1 MALVG
6 KGIGLLGDAA
16 KTGAGLLGDVKDLM
30 FLHNTNPAKLARQ
43 ESMGGLPMPSIAV
56 TQKDIPFEGF
66 GDITLVGKP
75 SSFDPKAS
83 KLNEAFSAD
92 AYTVRAPRPLKIA
105 KKGAGKAFD
114 AKYANKLK
122 ELDVYSSEVISNLWD
137 LEKKADARVEDYDNV
152 VRWFEDRAQPLFL
165 DEKGIKYS
173 GGGSDLDKRRWEQ
186 NQIDEAKSSGAHQ
199 EWVNDKLDEFLNPDQ
214 WFVAGTKDSPSGRR
228 NSVLKPYSADEV
240 TKFMKKSAGRG
251 GEGGMSTGSTGSLR
265 ASTTEQFKNLQGMR
279 DMKGSLVSADDMAE
293 FKVTTESLLY
303 DLQDAFKSNYKYD
316 ADGYGYRDEFNEF
329 VKLSE
334 TKGVKAAAEEIG
346 FNPSKELVRELN
358 EYKDML
364 RSGPTEYFESKPK
377 RVVDFNEFSGAI
389 IPKSTDAETRGL
401 LKRYGIRTEEYTDEA
416 SNLAARNKFT
426 SEMFTR
432 PEAAIAGLLGAGA
445 MMGSDDA
452 DAGVVGSLVK
462 MLAKG
467 KADGTVVNYP
477 DELIESTPFEL
488 RKAIADHN
496 ESILG
501 PEYRESFGDTTF
513 YRGGGSERSELK
525 DDVWMSSDP
534 YQASTYAGQIGGN
547 VMPLKVRK
555 GDIPE
560 VYSNSPEWNRIGLLD
575 SSMKIPRNEYPEE
588 LGRVMFNSEQS
599 PYAVTDTNKI
609 AQFAK
614 DEGFGGVGIKG
625 LQDIGPYQRG
635 SDLSKV
641 RRAESLMLGDSTN
654 ARSINAAFDP
664 AKAGSRNL
672 LASNPV
678 ATTSAGLMAN
688 VTGQPSNMASYM
700 QGNTDAYLTKEER
713 QYLQNKQAFE
723 GKFSNNDGWSR
734 GDILPLSINE
744 KTGETKF
751 STPEMIKGL
760 LSALYDIGQT
770 KNTKINNPASLLD
783 LI

>member
-75 SSFDPKAS
+75 SNFDPKAS

-92 AYTVRAPRPLKIA
+92 AYTVRAPSPVRMA

-114 AKYANKLK
+114 AKYEDKLK
-122 ELDVYSSEVISNLWD
+122 ELGVYSRETSSNLWD
-137 LEKKADARVEDYDNV
+137 LEAKGDVRVEDYNNV

-165 DEKGIKYS
+165 DENGIKYS
-173 GGGSDLDKRRWEQ
+173 GGGSDLDKRRWDQ
-186 NQIDEAKSSGAHQ
+186 LQIDEAKSNGTHQ
-199 EWVNDKLDEFLNPDQ
+199 AWVSDKLDEFLNPDQ

-279 DMKGSLVSADDMAE
+279 DMKGNLVSADKMAE
-293 FKVTTESLLY
+293 FKQTNEMMLD
-303 DLQDAFKSNYKYD
+303 DLSEAFKSNYKYE
-316 ADGYGYRDEFNEF
+316 ADSYGYRDEFNEF

-346 FNPSKELVRELN
+346 FNPSKELTQELN

-452 DAGVVGSLVK
+452 DAGIL
-462 MLAKG
+462 G
-467 KADGTVVNYP
+467 KATGLLMD
-477 DELIESTPFEL
+477 TPSRMARAKEQ
-488 RKAIADHN
+488 
-496 ESILG
+496 G
-501 PEYRESFGDTTF
+501 FGDQTYYHGTNADIDAF
-513 YRGGGSERSELK
+513 KINENGTNLVGRGIYAADAHTAGGYS
-525 DDVWMSSDP
+525 
-534 YQASTYAGQIGGN
+534 GGVN
-547 VMPLKVRK
+547 PSVYPLKVK
-555 GDIPE
+555 G
-560 VYSNSPEWNRIGLLD
+560 N
-575 SSMKIPRNEYPEE
+575 KATNED
-588 LGRVMFNSEQS
+588 
-599 PYAVTDTNKI
+599 A
-609 AQFAK
+609 A
-614 DEGFGGVGIKG
+614 
-625 LQDIGPYQRG
+625 
-635 SDLSKV
+635 
-641 RRAESLMLGDSTN
+641 N
-654 ARSINAAFDP
+654 ARDAIGEGWDNDLVNEWLSERGFTHRDGRHGIVIFDPKNIRSTNAAFDP
-664 AKAGSRNL
+664 AKKSSSNI

-678 ATTSAGLMAN
+678 ATTTAGLMAN

-751 STPEMIKGL
+751 STPEMVKGI
-760 LSALYDIGQT
+760 LSALYDIGQS